1 MTGIA
6 VDWPSNH
13 SIRMA
18 WIPISDWG
26 LNDCADSFENQHNQ
40 IIEYIIVE
48 SRLSKTIP
56 GYHILKDLHS
66 I

>member
-1 MTGIA
+1 
-6 VDWPSNH
+6 
-13 SIRMA
+13 MA

-40 IIEYIIVE
+40 SIEYIIVE